1 MTARDSPGQVDPAA
15 TTQAAATWTA
25 KRRLDASPVTRPAP
39 HQASRSRRARWG
51 RRELALLVLLGCV
64 GLFALIRWLA
74 LQPFVD
80 AKWRVEADDVVRL
93 MYSPLPQLKG
103 LNGGHLVRISGS
115 EGRTV
120 EIDADL
126 LHHSPRWSVDDAT
139 RRHQLDTQQRLS
151 SLLGQGAVRLHFDDG
166 RQAVLE
172 PGARGI
178 AGIGALFW
186 LLCAVALALTLVS
199 AVVLVLHPHW
209 RNVPYALIALCQGA
223 NLLTLG
229 VETLPGLGLPQ
240 AFAQHGLL
248 ARTAFDLCSAAAM
261 VHLATL
267 QPLRLPL
274 RHWIALASWSACAA
288 LVALAARQ
296 TLPLAWWWTQAC
308 MLACGVLTLLLMTWS
323 YRLEPNPFALLMRRL
338 AAAACVTLALLS
350 AAVAVAS
357 WHGNLAQSD
366 ASLSSVIWYLFL
378 SSLILLLPMFSRV
391 QPLMREL
398 AMLAGTSTVATSL
411 DLLFAAAFSLG
422 TFASL
427 SLSVFLALAVYA
439 GTRRW
444 LLRPMSGQHVP
455 GAERMFERLYR
466 VLREVEARPR
476 DSAELLTRL
485 LRDLFE
491 PLQVQTLDRPSAR
504 SRVLGD
510 GSALLVPLP
519 TIDADRERGTDGS
532 IVLRF
537 AERGKRMFSRDD
549 ARLTDRVV
557 EQLRRA
563 VAYDKAVERGRSEE
577 RARIAQDLHDDIG
590 ARLLTLMYKAQ
601 TPEMEDYIRHTLKD
615 LKTLTRG
622 LASSDQ
628 RLSHATAEWKADIAQ
643 RLGAAQIELSW
654 TFNFDHDI
662 VLGVVQW
669 SALTRVL
676 RELVSNAIQHSCAT
690 HLDVTASL
698 EDGRLRLSLADDG
711 IGRDPQA
718 WSHGLGLGGVRK
730 RVKLLGGDVQWRE
743 NGRAGIVCTVLIPD
757 LNPRH

>member
-1 MTARDSPGQVDPAA
+1 MNPAP
-15 TTQAAATWTA
+15 QANAADASGAGIRAAPAA
-25 KRRLDASPVTRPAP
+25 KRRAQTP
-39 HQASRSRRARWG
+39 RRARL
-51 RRELALLVLLGCV
+51 RQRELAVLAVLGFL
-64 GLFALIRWLA
+64 GLFMLARLLA
-74 LQPFVD
+74 LQPYLD
-80 AKWRVEADDVVRL
+80 STWRAEAGDVVEL
-93 MYSPLPQLKG
+93 VTSPLSPLKG
-103 LNGGHLVRISGS
+103 LGGAHLERIT
-115 EGRTV
+115 GRDGASLLA
-120 EIDADL
+120 DANL
-126 LHHSPRWSVDDAT
+126 LQRSPRWSIDDAT
-139 RRHQLDTQQRLS
+139 RQSQLDSQRRLS
-151 SLLGQGAVRLHFDDG
+151 TLLEQGAVTLHFVG
-166 RQAVLE
+166 GQQVVVE
-172 PGARGI
+172 PRPRGM
-178 AGIGALFW
+178 AGVGALFW
-186 LLCAVALALTLVS
+186 LLGAAALALGLV
-199 AVVLVLHPHW
+199 AATVLISHPHW
-209 RNVPYALIALCQGA
+209 RNLPYALIGLCQGA
-223 NLLTLG
+223 NLLAIG
-229 VETLPGLGLPQ
+229 IESLPGLGLPQ
-240 AFAQHGLL
+240 AYAQHGLI

-261 VHLATL
+261 VHLSTL
-267 QPLRLPL
+267 QPLRLPSG
-274 RHWIALASWSACAA
+274 RWLAAFTWGICAV
-288 LVALAARQ
+288 LLALAARQ
-296 TLPLAWWWTQAC
+296 ALPQAWWWTQAG
-308 MLACGVLTLLLMTWS
+308 MLGCGVVTLLLMTWS

-338 AAAACVTLALLS
+338 AAAATATLLLLCT
-350 AAVAVAS
+350 AVVVAS
-357 WHGNLAQSD
+357 WQGGVAEGD
-366 ASLSSVIWYLFL
+366 AALSSVIWYLFL
-378 SSLILLLPMFSRV
+378 STLILLLPMFSRV

-411 DLLFAAAFSLG
+411 DLLFVSAFSVG
-422 TFASL
+422 AFASL

-439 GTRRW
+439 ATRRW
-444 LLRPMSGQHVP
+444 LLQPMSGQHVP

-491 PLQVQTLDRPSAR
+491 PLEVRTLDRPSAR

-519 TIDADRERGTDGS
+519 TIDADQEHGSDGS

-537 AERGKRMFSRDD
+537 AERGTRMFSRDD

-601 TPEMEDYIRHTLKD
+601 SPEMEDYIRHTLKD

-628 RLSHATAEWKADIAQ
+628 RLSHATAEWKADIGQ

-654 TFNFDHDI
+654 TFIFDRDI
-662 VLGVVQW
+662 VLSVVQW

-676 RELVSNAIQHSCAT
+676 RELISNAIQHSCAT
-690 HLDVTASL
+690 HLEISAAL

-711 IGRDPQA
+711 IGRNPQA

-743 NGRAGIVCTVLIPD
+743 NGRSGIVCTVLIPD
-757 LNPRH
+757 LGPRH

>member
-1 MTARDSPGQVDPAA
+1 MTPRDSPYPVDPEPGTRARLGTAA
-15 TTQAAATWTA
+15 DSGLEFSRPPRATPRDDA
-25 KRRLDASPVTRPAP
+25 GRR
-39 HQASRSRRARWG
+39 RSRRG
-51 RRELALLVLLGCV
+51 RELAAIALLGCL
-64 GLFALIRWLA
+64 GLLALVRWLA
-74 LQPFVD
+74 LQPYLDPV
-80 AKWRVEADDVVRL
+80 WRAEGDGVVELVSSRL
-93 MYSPLPQLKG
+93 PALKG
-103 LNGGHLVRISGS
+103 MAGAHLERIVGLD
-115 EGRTV
+115 GRSLEV
-120 EIDADL
+120 SDSL
-126 LHHSPRWSVDDAT
+126 LQRSPRWSIDDGA
-139 RRHQLDTQQRLS
+139 RLQQLDLQQRLS
-151 SLLGQGAVRLHFDDG
+151 SLLDQRLLTLHFADG
-166 RQAVLE
+166 RSLLVDPAPRGV
-172 PGARGI
+172 PGLGVF
-178 AGIGALFW
+178 FW
-186 LLCAVALALTLVS
+186 LLAGCALAVALVTA
-199 AVVLVLHPHW
+199 AVLMAHPHW
-209 RNVPYALIALCQGA
+209 RNVPYAVMSLCQGA
-223 NLLTLG
+223 NLLAIG
-229 VETLPGLGLPQ
+229 IETLPGLGLPQ
-240 AFAQHGLL
+240 AYVQHGLF
-248 ARTAFDLCSAAAM
+248 ARSAFDLCSAAAM

-267 QPLRLPL
+267 QPLRLPSG
-274 RHWIALASWSACAA
+274 RWIAAATWGCCA
-288 LVALAARQ
+288 LLLALAAQ
-296 TLPLAWWWTQAC
+296 QALPRAWWWVQAG
-308 MLACGVLTLLLMTWS
+308 MVGSGVLTLVLMTWS

-338 AAAACVTLALLS
+338 AGAATVTLLLLS
-350 AAVAVAS
+350 AAVAVAA
-357 WHGNLAQSD
+357 WHDGTVQAD
-366 ASLSSVIWYLFL
+366 ASYSSVIWYLFL
-378 SSLILLLPMFSRV
+378 TALILLLPMFSRV
-391 QPLMREL
+391 QPLMHEL
-398 AMLAGTSTVATSL
+398 ALLAGTSTVATSL
-411 DLLFAAAFSLG
+411 DLLIVATFGLG
-422 TFASL
+422 AFASL
-427 SLSVFLALAVYA
+427 SLSVFFALAVYA

-444 LLRPMSGQHVP
+444 LLDPMRAQHVP

-476 DSAELLTRL
+476 DSAELLTKL

-491 PLQVQTLDRPSAR
+491 PLQVQTLDRPSTR

-519 TIDADRERGTDGS
+519 TIDADQERGTDGS

-601 TPEMEDYIRHTLKD
+601 TPEMEDYLRHTLKD

-654 TFNFDHDI
+654 TFTFDRDI

-690 HLDVTASL
+690 HLEISAVL
-698 EDGRLRLSLADDG
+698 EGGRLRLTLADDG
-711 IGRDPQA
+711 IGRNPQD

-743 NGRAGIVCTVLIPD
+743 NGRAGIVCTVLVPD
-757 LNPRH
+757 LGPRP